1 MQQLEEKINNHIL
14 GVERLR
20 VKIQEIGTMIQI
32 FQKKKIES
40 VSSHEMYPSQLEVID
55 LPFLYELSFVNYFVT
70 LTNKR
75 RKISVTVL
83 K

>member
-1 MQQLEEKINNHIL
+1 MRQLEEKINNHIL

-32 FQKKKIES
+32 CQKKIES
-40 VSSHEMYPSQLEVID
+40 LSSHEMYPSQLEVID

-75 RKISVTVL
+75 IKISVTVL

>member
-1 MQQLEEKINNHIL
+1 MRQLEEKINNHIL

-20 VKIQEIGTMIQI
+20 VNIREIGSMIQI
-32 FQKKKIES
+32 FQKKIES

>member
-1 MQQLEEKINNHIL
+1 MQQLEEKIDNHIL

-20 VKIQEIGTMIQI
+20 MKIQEIGTMIQI
-32 FQKKKIES
+32 CKNKKLNQFPAQK
-40 VSSHEMYPSQLEVID
+40 MYPSQLEVID
-55 LPFLYELSFVNYFVT
+55 LPFPYELSFVNYFVA